1 MLIALNVVDY
11 RYSSGRQVDCKAMVS
26 TQIPLRKK
34 RKAATRDSLISSA
47 RLLFAQRGYKETTL
61 EEVAEHAGL
70 HVQTLYRHFANKQ
83 ELATAGDQ
91 DLLDQFEYAITDP
104 QRSSNT
110 FDFWREW
117 VGDMAVRLT
126 RVEGGQNLRVFLRQ
140 RWSRHRVSPL
150 LIRIAQQYEDLLTES
165 LARDFGLPSI
175 GVATPRL
182 VAIMLWGVHSHV
194 QRLYVDDEEFDLA
207 KEVVVVVDSVESLFG
222 HLMKPA
228 SSV

>member
-1 MLIALNVVDY
+1 MSL
-11 RYSSGRQVDCKAMVS
+11 
-26 TQIPLRKK
+26 TQNPLRKK
-34 RKAATRDSLISSA
+34 RKAATRGRLIRSA
-47 RLLFAQRGYKETTL
+47 GLLFAERGYQETTL
-61 EEVAEHAGL
+61 EEVAAHAGL

-91 DLLDQFEYAITDP
+91 DLLEQFEYAITDP
-104 QRSSNT
+104 QRNSNT

-126 RVEGGQNLRVFLRQ
+126 RVEGGQNLREFLRQ
-140 RWSRHRVSPL
+140 RWSRQRISPL
-150 LIRIAQQYEDLLTES
+150 LIRIAHQYEDLLTDS
-165 LARDFGLPSI
+165 LARDFDMPSG

-194 QRLYVDDEEFDLA
+194 QRLYVAEEEFDLV

-222 HLMKPA
+222 HLVKPA

>member
-1 MLIALNVVDY
+1 MSL
-11 RYSSGRQVDCKAMVS
+11 
-26 TQIPLRKK
+26 TQNPLRKK
-34 RKAATRDSLISSA
+34 RKAATRGRLIRSA
-47 RLLFAQRGYKETTL
+47 GLLFAERGYKETTL

-91 DLLDQFEYAITDP
+91 DLLEQFEYAITDP
-104 QRSSNT
+104 QRNSNT
-110 FDFWREW
+110 FEFWREW

-126 RVEGGQNLRVFLRQ
+126 RVEGGQNLRKFLRQ
-140 RWSRHRVSPL
+140 RWSRQLISPL
-150 LIRIAQQYEDLLTES
+150 LIRIAHQYEDLLTES
-165 LARDFGLPSI
+165 LARDFGMPSG

-194 QRLYVDDEEFDLA
+194 QRLYVAEEEFDLA

-222 HLMKPA
+222 HLVKPA

>member
-1 MLIALNVVDY
+1 MSL
-11 RYSSGRQVDCKAMVS
+11 
-26 TQIPLRKK
+26 TQNPLRKK
-34 RKAATRDSLISSA
+34 RKAATRGRLIRSA
-47 RLLFAQRGYKETTL
+47 GLLFAERGYKETTL

-91 DLLDQFEYAITDP
+91 DLLEQFEYAITDP
-104 QRSSNT
+104 QRNSNT

-126 RVEGGQNLRVFLRQ
+126 RVEGGQNLRKFLRQ
-140 RWSRHRVSPL
+140 RWSRQRISPL
-150 LIRIAQQYEDLLTES
+150 LIRIAHQYEDLLTDS
-165 LARDFGLPSI
+165 LARDFDMPSG

-194 QRLYVDDEEFDLA
+194 QRLYVAEEEFDLA